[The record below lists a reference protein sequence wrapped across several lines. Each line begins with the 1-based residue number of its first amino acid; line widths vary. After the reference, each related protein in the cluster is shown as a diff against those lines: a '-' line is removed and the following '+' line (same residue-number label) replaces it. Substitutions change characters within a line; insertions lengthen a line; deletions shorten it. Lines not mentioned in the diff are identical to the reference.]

1 MITES
6 CKYHCRHVL
15 MHETYEDKYERRQEK
30 HENLRRRN
38 NITICR
44 LVAKR
49 QSREPKEILQSP
61 RQKEFFRRRNLIAEE
76 QGKKQ
81 GRSPPG
87 KMASLVLENK
97 MEDFAEV
104 SSGRFPKSSPTNQI
118 VSWNNSTFHLS
129 PSKSVEQ
136 SFSDGF
142 IHSKFNSWGISSENK
157 ATVKVS
163 ISCKGTQTINESTAL
178 KKNSGQQTD
187 CGIAVLDKEIIQL
200 SNYLKE
206 ALHRELLLKKK
217 LMILQELLAMLLQ
230 AAEKS
235 WQGQINE
242 DKLKSRVS
250 VLENQLQTSTQSYSK
265 RGLKKILL
273 EVEAQKQNYEQKA
286 KESLQKLLE
295 EKLQAERQLQNAQ
308 RVLAVAEED
317 CTLWKEHYN
326 TLKKDWSQLT
336 DKHIELE
343 NKLHV
348 LENKL
353 QWSDT
358 QNSQLHQVLQNLESE
373 RVTLCSKIDALQ
385 VDNRLTVEHVSAME
399 GRLKTEERQK
409 LALEETIKRLHID
422 QDISMKSQVH
432 SPAKDRLSDLSKDHK
447 RAKEN
452 SLQDQLQE
460 RTSQFTTK
468 EEECRDLRCEL
479 EVLCHEYRSCLI
491 KLQQCR
497 DEFNNSQRKRAQ
509 RRHNHWIPL
518 LMVVMATA
526 MVAYLANFIP

>member
-1 MITES
+1 MTTES
-6 CKYHCRHVL
+6 CEYYFRHVPVR
-15 MHETYEDKYERRQEK
+15 ESYEVKYERRQEK

-38 NITICR
+38 NITMCR

-49 QSREPKEILQSP
+49 KSRNPKETLQSP

-81 GRSPPG
+81 VRSPPATE
-87 KMASLVLENK
+87 ASLVLENK

-104 SSGRFPKSSPTNQI
+104 STGMFQRSSPTIQ
-118 VSWNNSTFHLS
+118 VSSHLS
-129 PSKSVEQ
+129 LSKSVEQ
-136 SFSDGF
+136 SSSDVFVHG
-142 IHSKFNSWGISSENK
+142 KFNSWEVSSEHK

-163 ISCKGTQTINESTAL
+163 ISCKGTQTINESKVL

-187 CGIAVLDKEIIQL
+187 CGITVLDKEIIQL

-235 WQGQINE
+235 WKGQINE
-242 DKLKSRVS
+242 DELKSRVS

-265 RGLKKILL
+265 MSLNKILV
-273 EVEAQKQNYEQKA
+273 EMEAQKQNYEQKA
-286 KESLQKLLE
+286 KTSLQKLLE
-295 EKLQAERQLQNAQ
+295 EKLQAERKLQNAQ
-308 RVLAVAEED
+308 RALAVAEED
-317 CTLWKEHYN
+317 STLWKEHYN
-326 TLKKDWSQLT
+326 TLKKDWSQLI
-336 DKHIELE
+336 DKYIELE

-358 QNSQLHQVLQNLESE
+358 QNSQLHQALQNLESE
-373 RVTLCSKIDALQ
+373 RVTLCSKTEALQ
-385 VDNRLTVEHVSAME
+385 EDSRLTMEHVPAVE
-399 GRLKTEERQK
+399 GRLKIEERQK
-409 LALEETIKRLHID
+409 LALEEATKCLHN
-422 QDISMKSQVH
+422 QAISMNSQVP
-432 SPAKDRLSDLSKDHK
+432 SPARVRLSDLSKDHK

-460 RTSQFTTK
+460 RTTQFTVK

-479 EVLCHEYRSCLI
+479 EVLTHEYRSCLT

-497 DEFNNSQRKRAQ
+497 DELNNSQRKRAQ
-509 RRHNHWIPL
+509 RRHDHWIPL

-526 MVAYLANFIP
+526 TVAYLANYISLA